1 MRTKLNAIACLFV
14 AIFLAVP
21 ATAQEPAAIQ
31 IPTSNRQFVVGPK
44 VAPVSLTTPARVL
57 NQPRVASAEPQIRI
71 NIRYLM
77 VDDATREAIY
87 QELADQNLKT
97 KMQGIADREPES
109 PLATDA
115 TVLESS
121 QAIFTTS
128 CVTSCVLGAEET
140 RFVIDSVSQS
150 VESHISMAP
159 SLILVDGQEG
169 QMNDIVQRPFVA
181 GIQSSNL
188 PKQALASQE
197 NNTSNTPNVQVLDEG
212 SALRVLA
219 ISGQSNDVHLS
230 TEIATTKILGVET
243 QRVFGVGQNST
254 MQVPQ
259 QQVEKAFAAERL
271 QFGQTLLVDP
281 YISQSGEVRVERGV
295 PMLGKIPY
303 INRAFK
309 NIAVARTKLN
319 MMVILEPMQMQ

>member
-1 MRTKLNAIACLFV
+1 
-14 AIFLAVP
+14 
-21 ATAQEPAAIQ
+21 
-31 IPTSNRQFVVGPK
+31 
-44 VAPVSLTTPARVL
+44 
-57 NQPRVASAEPQIRI
+57 
-71 NIRYLM
+71 M